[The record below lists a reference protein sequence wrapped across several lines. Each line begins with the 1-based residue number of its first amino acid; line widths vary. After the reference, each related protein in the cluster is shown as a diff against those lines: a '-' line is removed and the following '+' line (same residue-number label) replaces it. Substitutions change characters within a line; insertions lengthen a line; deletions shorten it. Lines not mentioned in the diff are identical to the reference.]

1 MLRYN
6 ITIRLTLEVG
16 FFNNR
21 RVIVEHKNEKE
32 VKEQMLK
39 DEAEIESLI
48 NKHEIVETENGF
60 EVEEEDEETETFS
73 LSFNEEG
80 KPFFKQYESEF
91 YLKKGNEEQEKKIE
105 HVEIESQAI
114 NSSRSEYDN
123 MIHDVLVSK
132 IIGKMIMEMKK
143 KTEEAV
149 KIFEDAHLGT
159 IGESMTKTIEEES
172 NKKIAELRS
181 SIRSGKVYYEDIPD
195 YAKIYVQE
203 HIRNAMN
210 SLFELSDY

>member
-1 MLRYN
+1 M
-6 ITIRLTLEVG
+6 
-16 FFNNR
+16 
-21 RVIVEHKNEKE
+21 EHKNEKE

-48 NKHEIVETENGF
+48 NKHEIIETGNGF

-80 KPFFKQYESEF
+80 KPFFTQYESEIH
-91 YLKKGNEEQEKKIE
+91 LKKGNEEQEKKIE
-105 HVEIESQAI
+105 HAEIESQTI
-114 NSSRSEYDN
+114 HSSRSEYDN

-149 KIFEDAHLGT
+149 KIFEDAHLGSV
-159 IGESMTKTIEEES
+159 GENMTKTIEDES

-210 SLFELSDY
+210 SLFDLSDY

>member
-1 MLRYN
+1 M
-6 ITIRLTLEVG
+6 
-16 FFNNR
+16 
-21 RVIVEHKNEKE
+21 EHKNEKE

>member
-21 RVIVEHKNEKE
+21 RVIVEDKNEKE
-32 VKEQMLK
+32 VKKQMLK

-48 NKHEIVETENGF
+48 NKHGTIETGNGF

-105 HVEIESQAI
+105 HAEIESQVI
-114 NSSRSEYDN
+114 HSSRSEYDN

-149 KIFEDAHLGT
+149 KIFEDAHLGSV
-159 IGESMTKTIEEES
+159 GENMTKTIEDES